1 MSKVT
6 LIPRRTSPHADGIQI
21 QFNPASIDP
30 GLVKPQQLTLTGDIL
45 LSVAG
50 KDAFRVPAT
59 EVVLSGACLLGDPNV
74 VDQYEI
80 LSGRLVIVKPG
91 AGWPDPIKNYLA
103 DNWFADLS
111 VKAIAIGNDGLQLE
125 VDDEGQTRTFRW
137 SPVRVT
143 EDPSVVRVRWQEL
156 TDTAQSISLLDSELD
171 TVGIRLARLK
181 DAPSREGAVVV
192 ERYLQRTQRTDLVP
206 LSKLTIERPGFG
218 LHLLGRDWFP
228 ETCWSWGDGDNE
240 IFEFVDIAAG
250 DWEPD
255 AELDA
260 ELDGKLTA
268 TATTDI
274 TDTVPKGLQI
284 TKMPPLL
291 TTGRTADDTS
301 ELPAA
306 WQYATINANGGGTA
320 AGVWVHWNLS
330 LTDVPSLLAVQSAS
344 LDSNLHGL
352 WAINQLDWSFEFGLK
367 PQPASDQPVA
377 RDRQEPPRIRLRLT
391 KSTSTTEWSATLAIS
406 DPQVFGRSPELQ
418 FFGRPM
424 LDTSALPYA
433 PELALSLTTARVEF
447 ANVEFKDP
455 AKMQVSAKLAEGAIK
470 FQAGPQAVEAW
481 VPGPWAG
488 LNDVSL
494 TGANLPADVPSSED
508 PIKLV
513 RDRNQGLV
521 DLPLGD
527 FSLTVAKD
535 ALAQIAFDTRPS
547 SQRTGPTVATLLP
560 WTTWALTN
568 AKTSFDIYHRNLQLE
583 HFEQQQT
590 QRPKGPESFPKS
602 DGIMLPPSNPMSA
615 AIAGSTPVP
624 VDSDYLLR
632 LEMEY
637 DRVRALRDRF
647 ARAAAPIVAT
657 NGDSVDVE
665 NWFHPN
671 LKAKVGIDR
680 PTVLGKPPKLNWK
693 ITESQQS
700 ASLEV
705 GSRENILEGGLEWA
719 GAVVPDDARLSSP
732 DIISVTAAKDGLR
745 KAEFLASNGHVSP
758 VFRTAAIRCLDAAEV
773 GLSEIGQTLLVVYV
787 DEADRTFAWFPSFWK
802 EPRQLTDVTGK
813 LNAIRVVL
821 TEPGVESN
829 RLMFAAIVGGKAKI
843 WACRVR
849 RDDHDLPVIE
859 STQNVELAETNVT
872 ALHSIIAQVDNNPNP
887 ILLVGTNEGVITS
900 YSREKLQDGVVA
912 STAPGAGVQT
922 MTIKFDG
929 KPIDRMDFRNQA
941 SQTPKTQTLLAGTR
955 EGSKHLIHV
964 AIWGNDLS
972 DPNSKLFSS
981 EDSSEDVISAEK
993 KCPRLVV
1000 ADDTPILGMALQGF
1014 DATESGQTKDTLYV
1028 WGIVKDNNVTRT
1040 CQWNLLLPKAAS
1052 TDDPIPVPETSTQT
1066 LTGFLPP
1073 DQVLLGDVSQLAFG
1087 DRTEVE
1093 SKFLVAV
1100 TAAGAGQSSSWARWE
1115 PDWGLRQESV
1125 PAKSFFQ
1132 VGAHRGRVTGASVVP
1147 RLNAS
1152 VVLATGGDDGAI
1164 IVWDVESGQ
1173 ELYRWQPRDWF
1184 IDGLGGVRLAA
1195 PKGKSKNG
1203 FYAEKLSL
1211 PHVAGDPEFIA
1222 LSTSPMD
1229 EAGTVPHVLNTAA
1242 ADLNL
1247 VCNSLLLRRI
1257 DSTDQWTVPSA
1268 DPRIA
1273 TPLGTI
1279 GVYRKPIEGMDDLHS
1294 ISNWPRIG
1302 GHPFYPTDATFT
1314 FVGDPLDDP
1323 QPKEIEITGVLL
1335 NPADLQDVVASTAT
1349 PDPSQP
1355 EKRVNLFGQA
1365 PWFVHH
1371 SNQGISLKLERAG
1384 ATDGAYNVAGVTG
1397 TFDWTFPLADQIP
1410 PPSVDRSVPGRLSS
1424 LSGDVHWDLGTNS
1437 LLLSVKGENS
1447 LADALGREWSL
1458 TQPIDL
1464 KLERSDPQQLLIRE
1478 SLPDSSDSSATLL
1491 ARRTLPH
1498 LNDGSQTSVIEQGRG
1513 PNGELLALTATDAQ
1527 KGPSDLFVSEVDT
1540 GRRIL
1545 HCQDRYR
1552 DGVLTLRGSSAT
1564 DAQPIDA
1571 VLVHV
1576 DGTVRVW
1583 PALSSKIN
1591 SSGGFEF
1598 ESLLPQA
1605 ECRRLQPDSP
1615 VEAVVVFDGLDTPK
1629 ETASP
1634 GLHHRLYLLRCADGS
1649 ARLWDDR
1656 VGEVWRFDLPDTI
1669 VTAIAIA
1676 PSLGTISFDK
1686 FVALQPTKFGGP
1698 RPSNQ
1703 VLDAVTTVI
1712 ALGGA
1717 DGSVRCFLIERELPK
1732 LGAPG
1737 APPICFYEHPKLS
1750 AEVTSVSLAFDAKA
1764 LQPNGS
1770 PVPGLF
1776 VLACCRNGES
1786 TSLIEILSKLP
1797 SPSTLDLKAVR
1808 ARLATT
1814 EPSLFIAAEVIT
1826 DSKLSVEIYSKNG
1839 IAQPNR
1845 HLVNGSSQL
1854 STFALCEAE
1863 GSNAIF
1869 AAGGQALSF
1878 AEVDTTTNPIDLST
1892 DDLGGVLAD
1901 QALSLINVNAGYV
1914 LLAIDG
1920 NGQSRLFRAPRTS
1933 RPKWTLVQGF
1943 APQDSQKVVAATF
1956 ADTVVPIALRVA
1968 ESRIEVWDLDFDSR
1982 RWVSPA
1988 EIGTFTPKDLPA
2000 VCFQFV
2006 NGRPILAV
2014 GRVGFVE
2021 FWNLSN
2027 RQLERQMACGGTV
2040 TQLDLKVD
2048 ELGEPQVLIGLK
2060 DSQVTLSGLAEKLP
2074 KDITNEY
2081 RQQFVRGT
2089 TAKLAVALE
2098 RQKNETAPA
2107 EEKLC
2112 VTYWENS
2119 AIPRPIQFFIAT
2131 GEADATILHFDAV
2144 HFEQSTKIVVVVNL
2158 KGGASP
2164 GPTSWVFDNS
2174 APNAGT
2180 GAPGWMILDS
2190 KGNEKLANSDVNA
2203 ETETQTFEAKPD
2215 RTVSRVFTNDKWTT
2229 TETIGGDPDVIL
2241 VREHHTGVE
2250 QKPSLPLQNLR
2261 LSEANWPVVAAIS
2274 TSSNIRIWDRLSG
2287 VLRQTWSANIEVGG
2301 NSEQLK
2307 PLAKGLL
2314 GISSGTD
2321 PSLLVAG
2328 EQGLLLYRFR
2338 TGDFALPRPQSMKQ
2352 VALAWEPTAEAFPLA
2367 AAWSFDTDTTCCAD
2381 TLAGFIKSSNITAET
2396 AVLTSLTLSWQP
2408 ESTAGNRWHLSG
2420 SLSGSTGPTS
2430 SVYALN
2436 NPADAAKAR
2445 LLGSLLPGS
2454 ILAMAW
2460 PTALDQGPVR
2470 VINTLRPDRGPRRDV
2485 TRLLLAVDNSGKLE
2499 LREAVLPDKVSQGLT
2514 IGSVWATTKESGNSV
2529 VLALVEDDLGV
2540 RLVASALNAENKG
2553 ATVMVP
2559 TPWLRIS
2566 STGAPQFDLQVKL
2579 PGQNV
2584 NGTKFLGRITRY
2596 RHFELDISKGT
2607 IPEVNVTLVARPALV
2622 QGDAFTF
2629 NVEPVANDSSKF
2641 LHGAVVLWE
2650 TGDINPSEGLQGTLI
2665 WETCE
2670 TSTRVEVKLDGGEVI
2685 PDVKADTRTLTTV
2698 TISNSQFGTT
2708 LHSYVTG
2715 VIHHDQ
2721 EPRWELHIAEQ
2732 PKGAAFAFLF
2742 QADLQGFVPVQIER
2756 VSAAWSITVSKT
2768 LFASAEL
2775 TAAESSGS
2783 STPRVRDDVFLPLS
2797 KDDGSLAL
2805 SSGQVVDLVDS
2816 SIGVLTSDGF
2826 GILSMDDTKRF
2837 VFQTLKSTSDV
2848 PLDLIGG
2855 IDSTIAIPKQAIDVP
2870 QLVHRRDLGG
2880 RLRAARN
2887 GFKPLLEVGDLNDA
2901 VVHRRIS
2908 PVMTDDT
2915 RAAVLFESLT
2925 IRPSSPAPSNSVG
2938 LSVMRTESVMVL
2950 TCPEFLDPKTTQAV
2964 DIARNLLTATTSSS
2978 IGSGLPSEIFNDG
2991 AIRSHAIQVGSTGIL
3006 LKRTLD
3012 TKGQIQFTFV
3022 NSPYHALEPQTLAGN
3037 RVSESVPNSDTP
3049 RGSTSP
3055 QWLSPSDAARLRLM
3069 AATKRF
3075 ELTRPKTDLAT
3086 TRTLR
3091 FTASQALIPP
3101 LNQQN
3106 QPWRVAVAEHTLF
3119 DDFDSIDEDESQTVS
3134 ENADRKIFL
3143 PTDLTLHY
3151 GVDKPGAAQVHQLR
3165 AVLPDNDRFA
3175 RTQPTLATLREPQQ
3189 IQTPTGSKLEIFS
3202 AVLPTTVDQ
3211 TDVPGVT
3218 SLLINWK
3225 ETIGSEPI
3233 GELAKTIKV
3242 ELKEGSNTEYVI
3254 LPFGD
3259 QNAAA
3264 TLRPVAVFERIGERL
3279 VAIFPNDPV
3288 LMTVDGTAA
3297 ATALQRLSIY
3307 LVSKFDLSSTITSAD
3322 LIVFTAQILINKSSE
3337 PEPTLKP
3344 LTDYFD
3350 VTKTSDGTYFIAT
3363 SNGSKILNDLKDAE
3377 SWNIVWAPADTP
3389 GNNAAK
3395 AVKIFKSEGTVRF
3408 IDPSE
3413 LKAARLAAVWRCP
3426 GKDLFGNDFLE
3437 QTLFYGESASSQ
3449 RITPEISQNNLG
3461 KHFELIASGTEKTG
3475 MAKSLSQSTGHL
3487 FLVKTLGNGETLKA
3501 NKSPS

>member
-21 QFNPASIDP
+21 RFEASPIGP
-30 GLVKPQQLTLTGDIL
+30 GLFKPQQPTPNSDI
-45 LSVAG
+45 SMIVAG
-50 KDAFRVPAT
+50 AEAFKVSAT
-59 EVVLSGACLLGDPNV
+59 EVALSGACLLGNPNE
-74 VDQYEI
+74 DRYEI
-80 LSGRLVIVKPG
+80 LSGRLVIDKKDS
-91 AGWPDPIKNYLA
+91 GWPDPIKNYLA
-103 DNWFADLS
+103 DNWFEDLT
-111 VKAIAIGNDGLQLE
+111 VVAIAIGNDGLQLE
-125 VDDEGQTRTFRW
+125 VDHGGKTRIFRW

-143 EDPSVVRVRWQEL
+143 ADPSVVRVRWQEL
-156 TDTAQSISLLDSELD
+156 TDTAQSISLLDTELD

-228 ETCWSWGDGDNE
+228 ETCWSWGDVDNE

-268 TATTDI
+268 TATKATTDA
-274 TDTVPKGLQI
+274 PKGLQI

-306 WQYATINANGGGTA
+306 WQYATIKSNGGGTA

-330 LTDVPSLLAVQSAS
+330 LSDVPSLLAVQSAS

-352 WAINQLDWSFEFGLK
+352 WAINQLDWSFEIGLK
-367 PQPASDQPVA
+367 PQQASDQPVA
-377 RDRQEPPRIRLRLT
+377 RDRQGPPRIRLRLT
-391 KSTSTTEWSATLAIS
+391 KKTTTSEWSATLAIS
-406 DPQVFGRSPELQ
+406 DPQVFARSPELQ
-418 FFGRPM
+418 FFGRSM
-424 LDTSALPYA
+424 LDASALPHA

-447 ANVEFKDP
+447 ANIEFKDP
-455 AKMQVSAKLAEGAIK
+455 AKMQVSANLADGAIK

-521 DLPLGD
+521 DLPLGE
-527 FSLTVAKD
+527 FSLTVAED
-535 ALAQIAFDTRPS
+535 ALAQIAFETRPS
-547 SQRTGPTVATLLP
+547 SERTGPTVATLLP
-560 WTTWALTN
+560 WATWSVTN
-568 AKTSFDIYHRNLQLE
+568 ANTHLDIYHRNLQLE
-583 HFEQQQT
+583 HFEHQQT

-615 AIAGSTPVP
+615 PAESQQPVP
-624 VDSDYLLR
+624 VDSDFLLR
-632 LEMEY
+632 VEMEY

-647 ARAAAPIVAT
+647 ARAAAPIEAT
-657 NGDSVDVE
+657 SGDSVDVK
-665 NWFHPN
+665 NWFHPQ
-671 LKAKVGIDR
+671 LGAKVRVDR
-680 PTVLGKPPKLNWK
+680 PAELDTPPKLYWT
-693 ITESQQS
+693 ITGLPT
-700 ASLEV
+700 AALEV
-705 GSRENILEGGLEWA
+705 GSRENILEVGLEWA
-719 GAVVPDDARLSSP
+719 GAVVPDDATLSTP
-732 DIISVTAAKDGLR
+732 NISVTAAKDGLR

-813 LNAIRVVL
+813 LNQIRIVL
-821 TEPGVESN
+821 TEPGDESN
-829 RLMFAAIVGGKAKI
+829 RLMFAAIESGKAKI

-849 RDDHDLPVIE
+849 RDDEDLPVIE
-859 STQNVELAETNVT
+859 SAQNVVLAEMNVT
-872 ALHSIIAQVDNNPNP
+872 ALHSSIAQVDTKPNP
-887 ILLVGTNEGVITS
+887 ILLVGTNEGVITA
-900 YSREKLQDGVVA
+900 YSREILQKSLVD
-912 STAPGAGVQT
+912 STAPGAGVRT
-922 MTIKFDG
+922 MTVTFGG
-929 KPIDRMDFRNQA
+929 KPIERMDFRNQA
-941 SQTPKTQTLLAGTR
+941 SQTPKTQTLLAGAR
-955 EGSKHLIHV
+955 DGSKHLILV
-964 AIWGNDLS
+964 AIWGNDLA
-972 DPNSKLFSS
+972 DPDLKLFSS
-981 EDSSEDVISAEK
+981 EDGIADEK

-1000 ADDTPILGMALQGF
+1000 ADNTEILGMALQGF
-1014 DATESGQTKDTLYV
+1014 HAPEPGQTKDTLYV

-1040 CQWNLLLPKAAS
+1040 CQWKLSLHAAAS
-1052 TDDPIPVPETSTQT
+1052 TPELLLIQTPETSAETI
-1066 LTGFLPP
+1066 TGFLPP
-1073 DQVLLGDVSQLAFG
+1073 NQALLGDVSQLAFG
-1087 DRTEVE
+1087 DRTEVA
-1093 SKFLVAV
+1093 SRFLVAV
-1100 TAAGAGQSSSWARWE
+1100 TAAGAGQSSCWARWE
-1115 PDWGLRQESV
+1115 PDWDLRQDSV

-1132 VGAHRGRVTGASVVP
+1132 VPAHCGRVTGASVVP

-1152 VVLATGGDDGAI
+1152 VVLATGGDDGAV

-1173 ELYRWQPRDWF
+1173 ELYRWLPRDWF

-1195 PKGKSKNG
+1195 PKGKSKKG

-1211 PHVAGDPEFIA
+1211 PHVALDREFIV

-1229 EAGTVPHVLNTAA
+1229 GAGAVPHVLTTAG

-1247 VCNSLLLRRI
+1247 VCNSLLLIRNG
-1257 DSTDQWTVPSA
+1257 STNRWTIASA

-1279 GVYRKPIEGMDDLHS
+1279 GVYKKNENEGDPDS

-1302 GHPFYPTDATFT
+1302 GHPFYPIDATFT
-1314 FVGDPLDDP
+1314 FDDDPLDDP

-1355 EKRVNLFGQA
+1355 DKRVNLFGQA

-1371 SNQGISLKLERAG
+1371 SNQEIRVTLKRIDTADE
-1384 ATDGAYNVAGVTG
+1384 AYDVAGVTG

-1424 LSGDVHWDLGTNS
+1424 LSGDVSWDSLTSS

-1464 KLERSDPQQLLIRE
+1464 KLERSDPRQLLIRE
-1478 SLPDSSDSSATLL
+1478 SLPDSSATLL

-1498 LNDGSQTSVIEQGRG
+1498 LSDGSQTSVIEQGRG
-1513 PNGELLALTATDAQ
+1513 PNGELLALTASDAQ
-1527 KGPSDLFVSEVDT
+1527 KAPGDLFVSEVDT

-1552 DGVLTLRGSSAT
+1552 DGVLTLRGSSDP

-1605 ECRRLQPDSP
+1605 ERRRLQPDSS
-1615 VEAVVVFDGLDTPK
+1615 VEAVVVFDGLDKPN

-1634 GLHHRLYLLRCADGS
+1634 GQHHRLYLLRCADGS
-1649 ARLWDDR
+1649 ARLWDDQE
-1656 VGEVWRFDLPDTI
+1656 GEVWRFDLPDTI

-1676 PSLGTISFDK
+1676 PSLGTIPFDK
-1686 FVALQPTKFGGP
+1686 FAALQPTKFGGP
-1698 RPSNQ
+1698 RPINQ

-1732 LGAPG
+1732 LSVPS
-1737 APPICFYEHPKLS
+1737 APPICFYEHPRLS
-1750 AEVTSVSLAFDAKA
+1750 AEVTSLSLAFDPKA
-1764 LQPNGS
+1764 VLLNS
-1770 PVPGLF
+1770 ILSPGLF
-1776 VLACCRNGES
+1776 VLPCCRSGEE
-1786 TSLIEILSKLP
+1786 TSLTEILSDPKPQLKLR
-1797 SPSTLDLKAVR
+1797 ARR
-1808 ARLATT
+1808 ARLATSND
-1814 EPSLFIAAEVIT
+1814 SLFIAAELVTESGIEV
-1826 DSKLSVEIYSKNG
+1826 KIYEKDG
-1839 IAQPNR
+1839 IAE
-1845 HLVNGSSQL
+1845 VESAAVTGSSQL
-1854 STFALCEAE
+1854 STLALCKVE
-1863 GSNAIF
+1863 SSKAIF
-1869 AAGGQALSF
+1869 AADGKELSF
-1878 AEVDTTTNPIDLST
+1878 AKIDTPNAPIVLST
-1892 DDLGGVLAD
+1892 IVTEDARGQ
-1901 QALSLINVNAGYV
+1901 QALSLINVQAGNA
-1914 LLAIDG
+1914 LLAIDSH
-1920 NGQSRLFRAPRTS
+1920 GQARLFSETQDTS
-1933 RPKWTLVQGF
+1933 PVWKTGVQAF

-1956 ADTVVPIALRVA
+1956 ADTIVPVALRVA
-1968 ESRIEVWDLDFDSR
+1968 DSRIEVWDLDFDSR

-1988 EIGTFTPKDLPA
+1988 EIGTFTPNDLPA

-2040 TQLDLKVD
+2040 NRLDLKVD

-2060 DSQVTLSGLAEKLP
+2060 DSQVILSGLADKLP
-2074 KDITNEY
+2074 KDVTNEY
-2081 RQQFVRGT
+2081 HQKFVRGT

-2098 RQKNETAPA
+2098 RQKNKTNPA

-2119 AIPRPIQFFIAT
+2119 TTPNPIQIFISP
-2131 GEADATILHFDAV
+2131 GEEGRKILHFDAV
-2144 HFEQSTKIVVVVNL
+2144 HFEKSTTIVVVVNL
-2158 KGGASP
+2158 TAGA
-2164 GPTSWVFDNS
+2164 TSWVFDS
-2174 APNAGT
+2174 NADN
-2180 GAPGWMILDS
+2180 AAAQAKKALGWMILDS
-2190 KGNEKLANSDVNA
+2190 KGNGKPANSDVNA
-2203 ETETQTFEAKPD
+2203 ETETQTLEAKPD
-2215 RTVSRVFTNDKWTT
+2215 RTVSRVFTNHKWTT
-2229 TETIGGDPDVIL
+2229 TETIGGDPADIL

-2250 QKPSLPLQNLR
+2250 PNPRLPLQNLR

-2274 TSSNIRIWDRLSG
+2274 TASNIRLWDRLSG
-2287 VLRQTWSANIEVGG
+2287 VLRQTWSANIAVDG
-2301 NSEQLK
+2301 NSESLK

-2338 TGDFALPRPQSMKQ
+2338 TGEFALPRPQSMKQ

-2367 AAWSFDTDTTCCAD
+2367 AAWNNTGDNTTCCAA
-2381 TLAGFIKSSNITAET
+2381 TLAGFIKSPNSITAET
-2396 AVLTSLTLSWQP
+2396 AGLTSLTLSWQP
-2408 ESTAGNRWHLSG
+2408 EWTEGNRWH
-2420 SLSGSTGPTS
+2420 LSGSTGPTS
-2430 SVYALN
+2430 SVYALD
-2436 NPADAAKAR
+2436 NPADATKAK
-2445 LLGSLLPGS
+2445 LLDSLPGS

-2485 TRLLLAVDNSGKLE
+2485 SRLLLAVDYSGTLE
-2499 LREAVLPDKVSQGLT
+2499 LQEAILPDTGSQGLT
-2514 IGSVWATTKESGNSV
+2514 IVAKWATAKESGNSA
-2529 VLALVEDDLGV
+2529 VLALVDDDLGV
-2540 RLVASALNAENKG
+2540 RLVASALNVENKG

-2579 PGQNV
+2579 PNQ
-2584 NGTKFLGRITRY
+2584 TPTDLTFLGRITRY
-2596 RHFELDISKGT
+2596 RHFELDILKGPT
-2607 IPEVNVTLVARPALV
+2607 LEVNMTLVARPALV

-2641 LHGAVVLWE
+2641 LHGAMVLWE
-2650 TGDINPSEGLQGTLI
+2650 TGDINPSAGLQGTLI

-2670 TSTRVEVKLDGGEVI
+2670 TSTPVTFDFDGSDI
-2685 PDVKADTRTLTTV
+2685 QNVKADTRTLTTV
-2698 TISNSQFGTT
+2698 TILKSQFQTP
-2708 LHSYVTG
+2708 HSYVTG

-2732 PKGAAFAFLF
+2732 PNGAAFAFLF

-2775 TAAESSGS
+2775 TAAEGSGS
-2783 STPRVRDDVFLPLS
+2783 STPQVRDDVFLPLS

-2816 SIGVLTSDGF
+2816 SIVVLTSAGF
-2826 GILSMDDTKRF
+2826 GVLSMDNTKGF

-2887 GFKPLLEVGDLNDA
+2887 GFEPLSLDVGDLLDP

-2950 TCPEFLDPKTTQAV
+2950 TCPEFLDPGKTQAV

-2978 IGSGLPSEIFNDG
+2978 IGSGSPSEIFNDE

-3049 RGSTSP
+3049 RRSTSP
-3055 QWLSPSDAARLRLM
+3055 QWLSPSDAARLQLM

-3075 ELTRPKTDLAT
+3075 ELTRPKTDLAK

-3106 QPWRVAVAEHTLF
+3106 QRWRVAVAEHTLF
-3119 DDFDSIDEDESQTVS
+3119 DDFDSIDEDESQSVPET
-3134 ENADRKIFL
+3134 ADGKIFL

-3165 AVLPDNDRFA
+3165 AVLPDNDDRFA

-3189 IQTPTGSKLEIFS
+3189 IQTPTDQTPTDSKLEIVS
-3202 AVLPTTVDQ
+3202 AVTTVDQ
-3211 TDVPGVT
+3211 TVVPGVT

-3233 GELAKTIKV
+3233 GELATTIQIKP
-3242 ELKEGSNTEYVI
+3242 KEGNNDEYVI
-3254 LPFGD
+3254 LPFND
-3259 QNAAA
+3259 QDVAAA
-3264 TLRPVAVFERIGERL
+3264 TLLPVAVFERIGERL
-3279 VAIFPNDPV
+3279 AAVLPNDPV
-3288 LMTVDGTAA
+3288 LMTVDSTAA
-3297 ATALQRLSIY
+3297 ANALQRLSIF

-3322 LIVFTAQILINKSSE
+3322 GIGFTAQILIKKSSA
-3337 PEPTLKP
+3337 PEPTLEP

-3350 VTKTSDGTYFIAT
+3350 VIKTSDGTYFIAT
-3363 SNGSKILNDLKDAE
+3363 SNGSTMLNDLKDAK
-3377 SWNIVWAPADTP
+3377 SWNIVWAPTSGSPDDI
-3389 GNNAAK
+3389 AK
-3395 AVKIFKSEGTVRF
+3395 QAVKIFKSDGTVRF
-3408 IDPSE
+3408 MDPSE
-3413 LKAARLAAVWRCP
+3413 LRAARLAAVWRCP
-3426 GKDLFGNDFLE
+3426 DKDLFGNTFLE

-3449 RITPEISQNNLG
+3449 RVTPEISQTSSG
-3461 KHFELIASGTEKTG
+3461 KYFELIANGIEEIG
-3475 MAKSLSQSTGHL
+3475 MAKSLIQGVQGARHL

-3501 NKSPS
+3501 GKSLP

>member
-1 MSKVT
+1 MFQVT

-21 QFNPASIDP
+21 QFDSVPIVP
-30 GLVKPQQLTLTGDIL
+30 GLFKPQQLTLTEDIL

-59 EVVLSGACLLGDPNV
+59 DVTLSGACLLGDPNGGP
-74 VDQYEI
+74 YEI
-80 LSGRLVIVKPG
+80 LSGRLVIGKKG
-91 AGWPDPIKNYLA
+91 SDWPDPIKNYLA

-143 EDPSVVRVRWQEL
+143 ADPSVVRVRWQEL
-156 TDTAQSISLLDSELD
+156 TDTAQSISLLDTELD
-171 TVGIRLARLK
+171 TVGIRLAQLK
-181 DAPSREGAVVV
+181 YAPSGEGAVVV

-206 LSKLTIERPGFG
+206 PSKLTIERPGFG

-228 ETCWSWGDGDNE
+228 ETCWSWGDGNNE

-268 TATTDI
+268 TATTDT
-274 TDTVPKGLQI
+274 TDVVPKGLQI

-391 KSTSTTEWSATLAIS
+391 KTKSTSTSKWSATLAIS

-424 LDTSALPYA
+424 LDASALPHA

-455 AKMQVSAKLAEGAIK
+455 AKMQVSAKLVDGTIK
-470 FQAGPQAVEAW
+470 FVAGPQAVEAW

-494 TGANLPADVPSSED
+494 TGANLPADVPSSEN

-527 FSLTVAKD
+527 FSLRVAKD
-535 ALAQIAFDTRPS
+535 VLAEIAFDTQPS

-560 WTTWALTN
+560 WTTWSVTN
-568 AKTSFDIYHRNLQLE
+568 ATTHLDIYHRNLQLE

-615 AIAGSTPVP
+615 PGEVQQPVP
-624 VDSDYLLR
+624 VDSDFLLR
-632 LEMEY
+632 VEMEY

-647 ARAAAPIVAT
+647 ARAAAPIEAT
-657 NGDSVDVE
+657 SGDYVIVE
-665 NWFHPN
+665 NWFHPK

-680 PTVLGKPPKLNWK
+680 PTELGKPPKLNWT
-693 ITESQQS
+693 ITGLQQS

-719 GAVVPDDARLSSP
+719 GAVVPDDATLSTP
-732 DIISVTAAKDGLR
+732 KISVTDAKDGLR

-802 EPRQLTDVTGK
+802 EPRQLTDVTGS
-813 LNAIRVVL
+813 LNQIRIVL
-821 TEPGVESN
+821 TADKAQPTEF
-829 RLMFAAIVGGKAKI
+829 MIAAMVDGKAKI
-843 WACRVR
+843 WSCAVD
-849 RDDHDLPVIE
+849 RDNNDLPRVGSIL
-859 STQNVELAETNVT
+859 SLPLPVT
-872 ALHSIIAQVDNNPNP
+872 GSAMVTSLHSIIAQLNNVLTSM
-887 ILLVGTNEGVITS
+887 LLVGHSDGNIAF
-900 YSREKLQDGVVA
+900 YSRSNLQNIVQNQLATVA
-912 STAPGAGVQT
+912 PDRPPLN
-922 MTIKFDG
+922 FDG
-929 KPIDRMDFRNQA
+929 RPIDRMDFRNQA
-941 SQTPKTQTLLAGTR
+941 ANSPQTQTLLAGTHN
-955 EGSKHLIHV
+955 GSEHLIHV
-964 AIWGNDLS
+964 AVWKNDIAPTALLFAS
-972 DPNSKLFSS
+972 ADATPN
-981 EDSSEDVISAEK
+981 DK
-993 KCPRLVV
+993 KCPRLIV
-1000 ADDTPILGMALQGF
+1000 ADNTPILGMALQGF
-1014 DATESGQTKDTLYV
+1014 DSTESGQTKDTLYV

-1040 CQWNLLLPKAAS
+1040 CQWNLLLPVIGS
-1052 TDDPIPVPETSTQT
+1052 TADLLPIQVLGTSAET
-1066 LTGFLPP
+1066 LTGFVPP
-1073 DQVLLGDVSQLAFG
+1073 DQALLGDVSQLAFG

-1093 SKFLVAV
+1093 SRFLVAV
-1100 TAAGAGQSSSWARWE
+1100 TAAGAGQSSSWAQWE
-1115 PDWGLRQESV
+1115 PDWDLRQESV

-1132 VGAHRGRVTGASVVP
+1132 VLAHRGRVTGASVVP
-1147 RLNAS
+1147 RLKAS
-1152 VVLATGGDDGAI
+1152 VVLATGGDDGAV

-1195 PKGKSKNG
+1195 PKGTIRND
-1203 FYAEKLSL
+1203 FYVERLAQ
-1211 PHVAGDPEFIA
+1211 PHFAGDPEFIVI
-1222 LSTSPMD
+1222 STSPTD
-1229 EAGTVPHVLNTAA
+1229 GAGAVQLVLTSDGK
-1242 ADLNL
+1242 DLNL
-1247 VCNSLLLRRI
+1247 VCNSLLLIRI
-1257 DSTDQWTVPSA
+1257 GTTDQWTVAPA
-1268 DPRIA
+1268 DPGIA

-1279 GVYRKPIEGMDDLHS
+1279 GVYGKQIDGVDDLHS

-1302 GHPFYPTDATFT
+1302 GHPFYPVDAIFT
-1314 FVGDPLDDP
+1314 FAGDPLDDP
-1323 QPKEIEITGVLL
+1323 QPQKIEITGVLL
-1335 NPADLQDVVASTAT
+1335 NPADLQDVVASTAAL
-1349 PDPSQP
+1349 DPSQP

-1371 SNQGISLKLERAG
+1371 SNQEIRVTLERIGTA
-1384 ATDGAYNVAGVTG
+1384 DGAYDVAGVTG

-1424 LSGDVHWDLGTNS
+1424 LSGVVSWNFKTSS
-1437 LLLSVKGENS
+1437 LLLSVEGKNS

-1464 KLERSDPQQLLIRE
+1464 KLERSNPRQLLIRE
-1478 SLPDSSDSSATLL
+1478 SLPDSSATLL

-1498 LNDGSQTSVIEQGRG
+1498 LSDGSQTSVIEQGRG

-1552 DGVLTLRGSSAT
+1552 DGVLTLRGSSDR

-1583 PALSSKIN
+1583 PALSSKN
-1591 SSGGFEF
+1591 DTASGTFVFEP
-1598 ESLLPQA
+1598 LLPQA
-1605 ECRRLQPDSP
+1605 ERRRLQPDSS
-1615 VEAVVVFDGLDTPK
+1615 VEAVVVFDGLDKPK
-1629 ETASP
+1629 DTASP
-1634 GLHHRLYLLRCADGS
+1634 GQHHRLYLLRCADGS

-1698 RPSNQ
+1698 RPINQ

-1737 APPICFYEHPKLS
+1737 APPICFYEHPKLG

-1797 SPSTLDLKAVR
+1797 YPLLLDLKPVR

-1878 AEVDTTTNPIDLST
+1878 AEVDTTTNPINLST
-1892 DDLGGVLAD
+1892 DGLGGVLAD
-1901 QALSLINVNAGYV
+1901 QALSLINVNAGNV

-1920 NGQSRLFRAPRTS
+1920 NGQARLFRAPHTS
-1933 RPKWTLVQGF
+1933 PPTKWTLVDGF

-1956 ADTVVPIALRVA
+1956 ADTVVPVALRVA

-1988 EIGTFTPKDLPA
+1988 EIGTFTPKDLSA

-2040 TQLDLKVD
+2040 NQLDLKVD
-2048 ELGEPQVLIGLK
+2048 ELGEPQVLIGLEG
-2060 DSQVTLSGLAEKLP
+2060 SQATVK
-2074 KDITNEY
+2074 NQY

-2089 TAKLAVALE
+2089 TANYAVALE
-2098 RQKNETAPA
+2098 RQKDATNSAD
-2107 EEKLC
+2107 EKLC
-2112 VTYWENS
+2112 VTYWEKSTNS
-2119 AIPRPIQFFIAT
+2119 NPIQFFISP
-2131 GEADATILHFDAV
+2131 GEEGAKILHFDAV

-2158 KGGASP
+2158 AGGASP
-2164 GPTSWVFDNS
+2164 GPFSWVFDNS

-2180 GAPGWMILDS
+2180 GASGWMILDS
-2190 KGNEKLANSDVNA
+2190 KGEGKSGISDVNA
-2203 ETETQTFEAKPD
+2203 ETGTQTLEAKPD

-2229 TETIGGDPDVIL
+2229 TETIGSGPSNIL

-2250 QKPSLPLQNLR
+2250 QKLSLPLQNLR

-2274 TSSNIRIWDRLSG
+2274 TASNIRLWDRLSG
-2287 VLRQTWSANIEVGG
+2287 VLRQTWSANIEVAG
-2301 NSEQLK
+2301 NSEPLK

-2338 TGDFALPRPQSMKQ
+2338 TGEFALPRPQSMKQ

-2367 AAWSFDTDTTCCAD
+2367 AAWSDDTNTTCCAD
-2381 TLAGFIKSSNITAET
+2381 KLAGFIKSSNITAET

-2408 ESTAGNRWHLSG
+2408 EPTAENRWHLSG
-2420 SLSGSTGPTS
+2420 SLSGSTGLTS
-2430 SVYALN
+2430 SVYALD

-2485 TRLLLAVDNSGKLE
+2485 SRLLLAVDNSGTLE
-2499 LREAVLPDKVSQGLT
+2499 LQEAILPETDSQSLT
-2514 IGSVWATTKESGNSV
+2514 IVAKWATEKESDNSA
-2529 VLALVEDDLGV
+2529 VLALVDDDLGV
-2540 RLVASALNAENKG
+2540 RLVASVLNAQNKG

-2579 PGQNV
+2579 LGATD
-2584 NGTKFLGRITRY
+2584 TKFLGRITRY
-2596 RHFELDISKGT
+2596 RHFELDILKGT

-2641 LHGAVVLWE
+2641 LHGAMVLWE
-2650 TGDINPSEGLQGTLI
+2650 TGDINPPEGLQGTLTGLQGTLI

-2670 TSTRVEVKLDGGEVI
+2670 TSTPVTFEFDGSDI
-2685 PDVKADTRTLTTV
+2685 QDVSADTRTLTTV

-2732 PKGAAFAFLF
+2732 PNGAAFAFLF
-2742 QADLQGFVPVQIER
+2742 QADLQGFVPVQIARED
-2756 VSAAWSITVSKT
+2756 ANAKWSITVSKT

-2826 GILSMDDTKRF
+2826 GILSMNDTKGF

-2887 GFKPLLEVGDLNDA
+2887 GFKPLLEVGDLNAA

-2915 RAAVLFESLT
+2915 RAAVLFESLN

-2950 TCPEFLDPKTTQAV
+2950 TCPEFLDPSTTQAV

-2978 IGSGLPSEIFNDG
+2978 IGFGLPSEIFNDE
-2991 AIRSHAIQVGSTGIL
+2991 AIRSHALQVGSTGIL

-3037 RVSESVPNSDTP
+3037 KVSESVPNSDTP

-3055 QWLSPSDAARLRLM
+3055 QWLSPSDAARLQLM

-3075 ELTRPKTDLAT
+3075 ELTRPKADLAT

-3101 LNQQN
+3101 LNQLN

-3134 ENADRKIFL
+3134 EKADRKIFL
-3143 PTDLTLHY
+3143 PTDLTLRY

-3189 IQTPTGSKLEIFS
+3189 IQTPTETPTDSKLEIMS
-3202 AVLPTTVDQ
+3202 AVLPTIVDQ

-3225 ETIGSEPI
+3225 ETIGTEPI
-3233 GELAKTIKV
+3233 GNL
-3242 ELKEGSNTEYVI
+3242 SNTIEVLQKPNVPTEYIIKPVDGTGASSPHPPI
-3254 LPFGD
+3254 
-3259 QNAAA
+3259 AA
-3264 TLRPVAVFERIGERL
+3264 FERIGERL
-3279 VAIFPNDPV
+3279 VAISPNEPV
-3288 LMTVDGTAA
+3288 LITVDNATDRAALKRLSVYLVSQFNLSNAFTVDG
-3297 ATALQRLSIY
+3297 
-3307 LVSKFDLSSTITSAD
+3307 
-3322 LIVFTAQILINKSSE
+3322 LIFTAQMMFNKDSLTPS
-3337 PEPTLKP
+3337 LKP
-3344 LTDYFD
+3344 LTDYFT
-3350 VTKTSDGTYFIAT
+3350 VPGTNEQGPYFVARL
-3363 SNGSKILNDLKDAE
+3363 SGPALLNDLQKFDT
-3377 SWNIVWAPADTP
+3377 WNIVWAPAGDATKT
-3389 GNNAAK
+3389 AK
-3395 AVKIFKSEGTVRF
+3395 VFKSEGTIRF

-3413 LKAARLAAVWRCP
+3413 LRAARMAGVWRRD
-3426 GKDLFGNDFLE
+3426 GADLFGNTFLE

-3449 RITPEISQNNLG
+3449 GTLPQIVAEN
-3461 KHFELIASGTEKTG
+3461 FELIARGSEEIG
-3475 MAKSLSQSTGHL
+3475 MATRLGANARHL

-3501 NKSPS
+3501 GKSVS

>member
-21 QFNPASIDP
+21 RFEESSIGP
-30 GLVKPQQLTLTGDIL
+30 GLFKPQQPNLTGDISL
-45 LSVAG
+45 IVAG
-50 KDAFRVPAT
+50 AEAAAFTVQAT
-59 EVVLSGACLLGDPNV
+59 EVALSGACLLGNPNE
-74 VDQYEI
+74 DRYEI
-80 LSGRLVIVKPG
+80 LSGRLVIDKKDSD
-91 AGWPDPIKNYLA
+91 WPNPIKNYLA
-103 DNWFADLS
+103 DNWFEDLT
-111 VKAIAIGNDGLQLE
+111 VVAIAIGNDGLQLE
-125 VDDEGQTRTFRW
+125 VVDEGKTRIFRW

-143 EDPSVVRVRWQEL
+143 ADPSVVRVRWQEL
-156 TDTAQSISLLDSELD
+156 TDTAQSISLLDTELD

-192 ERYLQRTQRTDLVP
+192 ERYLQRTDFP

-228 ETCWSWGDGDNE
+228 ETCWSWKSDGNE

-255 AELDA
+255 AELD
-260 ELDGKLTA
+260 GKLTA
-268 TATTDI
+268 TATKATTDAA
-274 TDTVPKGLQI
+274 PKGLQI

-306 WQYATINANGGGTA
+306 WQYATINAKGGGTA

-352 WAINQLDWSFEFGLK
+352 WAINQRDWSFEIGLK
-367 PQPASDQPVA
+367 PQQASDQPVA
-377 RDRQEPPRIRLRLT
+377 RDRQGPPRIRLRLT
-391 KSTSTTEWSATLAIS
+391 KTTTTSEWSATLAIS
-406 DPQVFGRSPELQ
+406 DPQVFARSPELQ
-418 FFGRPM
+418 FFGRSM
-424 LDTSALPYA
+424 LDASALPHA

-447 ANVEFKDP
+447 ANIEFKDP
-455 AKMQVSAKLAEGAIK
+455 AKMQVSANLADGAIK

-521 DLPLGD
+521 DLPLGE
-527 FSLTVAKD
+527 FSLTVAED
-535 ALAQIAFDTRPS
+535 ALAQIAFETRPS
-547 SQRTGPTVATLLP
+547 SERTGPTVATLLP
-560 WTTWALTN
+560 WATWSVTN
-568 AKTSFDIYHRNLQLE
+568 ANTHLDIYHRNLQLE

-615 AIAGSTPVP
+615 PAESQQPVP
-624 VDSDYLLR
+624 VDSDFLLR
-632 LEMEY
+632 VEMEY

-647 ARAAAPIVAT
+647 ARAAAPIEAT
-657 NGDSVDVE
+657 SGASVDVE
-665 NWFHPN
+665 NWFHPK
-671 LKAKVGIDR
+671 LKATVHIHR
-680 PTVLGKPPKLNWK
+680 PAELDKPPKLNWE
-693 ITESQQS
+693 IDELQQP
-700 ASLEV
+700 AALEV

-719 GAVVPDDARLSSP
+719 GAVVPDDATLSTP
-732 DIISVTAAKDGLR
+732 NISVTAAKDGLR

-802 EPRQLTDVTGK
+802 EPRVLTGVTGT
-813 LNAIRVVL
+813 LNQIRIVL
-821 TEPGVESN
+821 TADKAQPTEF
-829 RLMFAAIVGGKAKI
+829 MIAATVDGKAKI
-843 WACRVR
+843 WSCEVVR
-849 RDDHDLPVIE
+849 DEHDLPRVGVSIP
-859 STQNVELAETNVT
+859 SLWLPVT
-872 ALHSIIAQVDNNPNP
+872 GAAVVTCLHSIIAQ
-887 ILLVGTNEGVITS
+887 ISGELTSMLLVGHSDGNIAF
-900 YSREKLQDGVVA
+900 YSRSNLLNIVENPQLTFGPDR
-912 STAPGAGVQT
+912 SF
-922 MTIKFDG
+922 IFDG
-929 KPIDRMDFRNQA
+929 HPIDRMDFRNQA
-941 SQTPKTQTLLAGTR
+941 ANTPKTQTLLAGTH
-955 EGSKHLIHV
+955 EGSQHMIHV
-964 AIWGNDLS
+964 AVWDDNITTAKLLFASGGAATPND
-972 DPNSKLFSS
+972 
-981 EDSSEDVISAEK
+981 K
-993 KCPRLVV
+993 KCPQLIV
-1000 ADDTPILGMALQGF
+1000 ADGTQILGMALQGF
-1014 DATESGQTKDTLYV
+1014 DNLESGPTKGTLFV

-1040 CQWNLLLPKAAS
+1040 CQWNLSLHAAASPTELLP
-1052 TDDPIPVPETSTQT
+1052 IPTPETSAETI
-1066 LTGFLPP
+1066 TGFLPP
-1073 DQVLLGDVSQLAFG
+1073 NQALLGDVSQLAFG
-1087 DRTEVE
+1087 DRTEVA
-1093 SKFLVAV
+1093 SRFLVAV
-1100 TAAGAGQSSSWARWE
+1100 TAAGAGQSSCWARWE
-1115 PDWGLRQESV
+1115 PDWDLRQASV

-1132 VGAHRGRVTGASVVP
+1132 VPAHCGRVTGASVVP

-1152 VVLATGGDDGAI
+1152 VVLATGGDDGAV

-1173 ELYRWQPRDWF
+1173 ELYRWLPRDWF

-1195 PKGKSKNG
+1195 PKGKSTHG

-1211 PHVAGDPEFIA
+1211 PHVALDREFIV

-1247 VCNSLLLRRI
+1247 VCNSLLLIRTEDTKI
-1257 DSTDQWTVPSA
+1257 WTIAPA

-1279 GVYRKPIEGMDDLHS
+1279 GVYKKNENEGDLHS

-1302 GHPFYPTDATFT
+1302 GHPFYPIDATFT
-1314 FVGDPLDDP
+1314 FDGDPLDNP
-1323 QPKEIEITGVLL
+1323 QPEKIEITGVLL

-1355 EKRVNLFGQA
+1355 DKRVNLFGQA

-1371 SNQGISLKLERAG
+1371 SNQEIRVTLKRIDTADE
-1384 ATDGAYNVAGVTG
+1384 AYDVAGVTG

-1424 LSGDVHWDLGTNS
+1424 LSGDVSWDSDTSS
-1437 LLLSVKGENS
+1437 LLLSVKRENS

-1458 TQPIDL
+1458 TQPFGL
-1464 KLERSDPQQLLIRE
+1464 KLERSNLQQLLIRE
-1478 SLPDSSDSSATLL
+1478 SLPDSSDSSETLL

-1498 LNDGSQTSVIEQGRG
+1498 LGDGSQTTVIEQGRG
-1513 PNGELLALTATDAQ
+1513 PNGELLALTATDVE

-1552 DGVLTLRGSSAT
+1552 DGVLTLRGSSAQ
-1564 DAQPIDA
+1564 DVQPIDA

-1605 ECRRLQPDSP
+1605 ERRRLQPDSS
-1615 VEAVVVFDGLDTPK
+1615 VEAVVVFDGLDKPN

-1634 GLHHRLYLLRCADGS
+1634 GQHHRLYLLRCADGS
-1649 ARLWDDR
+1649 ARLWDDQE
-1656 VGEVWRFDLPDTI
+1656 GEVWRFDLPDTI

-1676 PSLGTISFDK
+1676 PSLGTIPFDK
-1686 FVALQPTKFGGP
+1686 FAALQPTKFGGP
-1698 RPSNQ
+1698 RPINQ

-1732 LGAPG
+1732 LSVPS
-1737 APPICFYEHPKLS
+1737 APPICFYEHPRLS
-1750 AEVTSVSLAFDAKA
+1750 AEVTSLSLAFDPKA
-1764 LQPNGS
+1764 VLLDS
-1770 PVPGLF
+1770 ILSPGLF
-1776 VLACCRNGES
+1776 VLPCCRSGEE
-1786 TSLIEILSKLP
+1786 TSLTEILSDPKPQLKLR
-1797 SPSTLDLKAVR
+1797 ARR
-1808 ARLATT
+1808 ARLATSND
-1814 EPSLFIAAEVIT
+1814 SLFIAAELVTESGIEV
-1826 DSKLSVEIYSKNG
+1826 KIYEKDG
-1839 IAQPNR
+1839 IAE
-1845 HLVNGSSQL
+1845 VESAAVTGSSQL
-1854 STFALCEAE
+1854 STLALCKVE
-1863 GSNAIF
+1863 SSKAIF
-1869 AAGGQALSF
+1869 AADGKELSF
-1878 AEVDTTTNPIDLST
+1878 AKIDTPNAPIVLST
-1892 DDLGGVLAD
+1892 IVTEDARGQ
-1901 QALSLINVNAGYV
+1901 QALSLINVQAGNA
-1914 LLAIDG
+1914 LLAIDSH
-1920 NGQSRLFRAPRTS
+1920 GQARLFSETQDTS
-1933 RPKWTLVQGF
+1933 PVWKTGVQAF

-1956 ADTVVPIALRVA
+1956 ADTIVPVALRVA
-1968 ESRIEVWDLDFDSR
+1968 DSRIEVWDLDFDSR

-1988 EIGTFTPKDLPA
+1988 EIGTFTPNDLPA

-2040 TQLDLKVD
+2040 NRLDLKVD

-2060 DSQVTLSGLAEKLP
+2060 DSQVILSGLADKLP
-2074 KDITNEY
+2074 KDVKNEY

-2098 RQKNETAPA
+2098 SQKNETNPA

-2119 AIPRPIQFFIAT
+2119 TIPLPKQFLIAP
-2131 GEADATILHFDAV
+2131 GEKDAKILHFDAV
-2144 HFEQSTKIVVVVNL
+2144 HFEKSTTIVVVVYL
-2158 KGGASP
+2158 TAGA
-2164 GPTSWVFDNS
+2164 TSWVFDS
-2174 APNAGT
+2174 NANDAAAQAT
-2180 GAPGWMILDS
+2180 KALGWMILDS
-2190 KGNEKLANSDVNA
+2190 KGKPAKSVVTA
-2203 ETETQTFEAKPD
+2203 ETETQTLEAKPD
-2215 RTVSRVFTNDKWTT
+2215 RAVSRVFTNHQWTT
-2229 TETIGGDPDVIL
+2229 TETIGSGPSNIL

-2250 QKPSLPLQNLR
+2250 QKLSLPLQNLR

-2274 TSSNIRIWDRLSG
+2274 IASNIRLWDRLSG

-2301 NSEQLK
+2301 NSKSLK

-2367 AAWSFDTDTTCCAD
+2367 AAWSDDTNTTWCAD
-2381 TLAGFIKSSNITAET
+2381 TLAGFIKSPKITAET

-2420 SLSGSTGPTS
+2420 STGPTS
-2430 SVYALN
+2430 SVYALD
-2436 NPADAAKAR
+2436 NPAGDTKAK
-2445 LLGSLLPGS
+2445 LLGSFSGS

-2470 VINTLRPDRGPRRDV
+2470 VINTLRPDRGPRRDFS
-2485 TRLLLAVDNSGKLE
+2485 RLLLAVDNSGTLE
-2499 LREAVLPDKVSQGLT
+2499 LQEAILPETDSQSLT
-2514 IGSVWATTKESGNSV
+2514 IVAKWATAKESDNSA
-2529 VLALVEDDLGV
+2529 VLALVDDDLGV
-2540 RLVASALNAENKG
+2540 RLVASVLNAQNKG

-2579 PGQNV
+2579 LGATD
-2584 NGTKFLGRITRY
+2584 TKFLGRITRY
-2596 RHFELDISKGT
+2596 RHFELDILKGT

-2641 LHGAVVLWE
+2641 LQGALVLWE
-2650 TGDINPSEGLQGTLI
+2650 TGNINPSEGLQGTLTGLQGTLI

-2670 TSTRVEVKLDGGEVI
+2670 TSASVNFMLEGEANIFGVS
-2685 PDVKADTRTLTTV
+2685 ADIRTLTTV
-2698 TISNSQFGTT
+2698 TILKSQFQTP
-2708 LHSYVTG
+2708 HSYVTG

-2721 EPRWELHIAEQ
+2721 ERRWELHIAEQ
-2732 PKGAAFAFLF
+2732 PNGAAFAFLF
-2742 QADLQGFVPVQIER
+2742 QADLQGFVPVEIER
-2756 VSAAWSITVSKT
+2756 AVANAKWSITVSKT

-2775 TAAESSGS
+2775 TAAEGSGS
-2783 STPRVRDDVFLPLS
+2783 STPQVRDDVFLPLS

-2805 SSGQVVDLVDS
+2805 SSGLVVDLVDS
-2816 SIGVLTSDGF
+2816 SIDALTTAGFGVLS
-2826 GILSMDDTKRF
+2826 INNTKGF
-2837 VFQTLKSTSDV
+2837 VFQTLQSTSDV

-2887 GFKPLLEVGDLNDA
+2887 GFKPLSLEVGDLNDPD
-2901 VVHRRIS
+2901 VHRRIS

-2950 TCPEFLDPKTTQAV
+2950 TCPEFLDPGKTQAV

-2978 IGSGLPSEIFNDG
+2978 IGSGSPSEIFNDE

-3049 RGSTSP
+3049 RRSTSP
-3055 QWLSPSDAARLRLM
+3055 QWLSPSDAARLQLM

-3075 ELTRPKTDLAT
+3075 ELTRPKTDLAK

-3106 QPWRVAVAEHTLF
+3106 QRWRVAVAEHTLF
-3119 DDFDSIDEDESQTVS
+3119 DDFDSIDEDESQSVP
-3134 ENADRKIFL
+3134 EKADGKIFL

-3165 AVLPDNDRFA
+3165 AVLPDKEDRFA

-3189 IQTPTGSKLEIFS
+3189 IQTPTDSKLEIIS

-3211 TDVPGVT
+3211 TVVPGVT

-3233 GELAKTIKV
+3233 GELATTIQIKP
-3242 ELKEGSNTEYVI
+3242 KEDSNDEYVI
-3254 LPFGD
+3254 LPFND
-3259 QNAAA
+3259 QDVAAA
-3264 TLRPVAVFERIGERL
+3264 TLLPVAVFERIGERL

-3297 ATALQRLSIY
+3297 ATALQRLSIF
-3307 LVSKFDLSSTITSAD
+3307 LVSKFDLSSTITLAGG
-3322 LIVFTAQILINKSSE
+3322 IGFTAQILIKKSSAT
-3337 PEPTLKP
+3337 EPTLKP

-3363 SNGSKILNDLKDAE
+3363 SNGSTMLNDLKDAK
-3377 SWNIVWAPADTP
+3377 SWNIVWAPTSGAP
-3389 GNNAAK
+3389 QEIVK
-3395 AVKIFKSEGTVRF
+3395 QAVKIFKSDGTVRF
-3408 IDPSE
+3408 MDPSE
-3413 LKAARLAAVWRCP
+3413 LRAARLAAVWRCSD
-3426 GKDLFGNDFLE
+3426 KDLFGNTFLE

-3449 RITPEISQNNLG
+3449 RVTPEISQTSSG
-3461 KHFELIASGTEKTG
+3461 KYFELIANGIEEIG
-3475 MAKSLSQSTGHL
+3475 MAKSLIQGARHL
-3487 FLVKTLGNGETLKA
+3487 FLVKTLGNGEMLKA
-3501 NKSPS
+3501 GKSLP